1 MPSPSP
7 SGRKG
12 AALDDEPFM
21 LKSLAKS
28 PPPDGADSNNWHRY
42 VITQGQNTIVGH
54 VQGSH
59 AAAQRAVSEIIDR
72 LNERRRGKTGRV
84 HLSPGRKK
92 KGATPPPSEE
102 EI

>member
-1 MPSPSP
+1 MPSASP
-7 SGRKG
+7 SSRKVPG
-12 AALDDEPFM
+12 LEDEPFT

-28 PPPDGADSNNWHRY
+28 PPPEGVDSTNWHRY

-59 AAAQRAVSEIIDR
+59 AAAQRAVNEIIDR

-92 KGATPPPSEE
+92 KSATPPPEDDL
-102 EI
+102 